1 VASCDRN
8 LLDLGITK
16 LASAEASALPLDFE
30 QEAGHFMPMTRT
42 SRSPKL
48 RLSRKVWPVRSILL
62 CLAFCLSGCDRSS
75 DSGSEATDGASKLE
89 YGTKVSF
96 AESGNSNAFKVSG
109 WSKAEEKFTWSEGT
123 SSVLKMAIAP
133 TNDPI
138 VLKMTIAA
146 LIKEPELPF
155 QPVEVSANGQKIA
168 DWQVGN
174 TAEFAA
180 PIPRDIATKG
190 GMLTITFKTP
200 KATSPKTLGLSA
212 DTRTLGICCLY
223 FELSKG

>member
-1 VASCDRN
+1 
-8 LLDLGITK
+8 
-16 LASAEASALPLDFE
+16 
-30 QEAGHFMPMTRT
+30 MTRP
-42 SRSPKL
+42 SRSPK
-48 RLSRKVWPVRSILL
+48 RGLSRGVLPVSTILL
-62 CLAFCLSGCDRSS
+62 CLAFCLGGCDRSS
-75 DSGSEATDGASKLE
+75 DTGSEATDGAPKLE

-96 AESGNSNAFKVSG
+96 AESGNANAFKVSG
-109 WSKAEEKFTWSEGT
+109 WSKTEEKFTWSEGT
-123 SSVLKMAIAP
+123 SSVLRMAIAP

-138 VLKMTIAA
+138 VLEMTIAA

-180 PIPRDIATKG
+180 QLPRDITTKG
-190 GMLTITFKTP
+190 GMLTITLKTP
-200 KATSPKTLGLSA
+200 KATSPKALGLSVDA
-212 DTRTLGICCLY
+212 RTLGICCLY